1 MQAMKN
7 WCKLA
12 QSGALKYT
20 ADFKQ
25 ARVVFCSSNMID
37 LMLTREDALR
47 EAQTTPNMAVASL
60 GRKV

>member
-7 WCKLA
+7 CCKLA

-25 ARVVFCSSNMID
+25 VWVVFCSSNMVD
-37 LMLTREDALR
+37 LMLTREDVLR
-47 EAQTTPNMAVASL
+47 KAQTTLNMAVAGL